1 MGSSSVGF
9 IGTPSA
15 NASSLKTTIQQN
27 SHPFVAGDA
36 VVFKSTGFTAADND
50 GTDANTFVAGVVE
63 STDTNSFTLVF
74 QGEVNFGSSF
84 SLTGGQ
90 VYFLDP
96 DRKGKLTEVEPTK
109 TDNILKPLVIAT
121 SATEAKEDI
130 SKNTKRLNASPVVTS
145 PIKPATAKS
154 HKL

>member
-15 NASSLKTTIQQN
+15 NASSLKTTIQQT

-50 GTDANTFVAGVVE
+50 GSDANTFVDGLVE
-63 STDTNSFTLVF
+63 STSTDSFTLVF
-74 QGEVNFGSSF
+74 QGEINFGASF

-90 VYFLDP
+90 VYYLDP
-96 DRKGKLTEVEPTK
+96 NNTGKLTETEPTK
-109 TDNILKPLVIAT
+109 TDHILKPLLI
-121 SATEAKEDI
+121 
-130 SKNTKRLNASPVVTS
+130 VTG
-145 PIKPATAKS
+145 K
-154 HKL
+154 H

>member
-27 SHPFVAGDA
+27 SHPFVAGD
-36 VVFKSTGFTAADND
+36 VVFKSTGFTSADND
-50 GTDANTFVAGVVE
+50 GSDANTFVAGVIE

-74 QGEVNFGSSF
+74 QGEINFGTSF

-90 VYFLDP
+90 VYYL
-96 DRKGKLTEVEPTK
+96 G
-109 TDNILKPLVIAT
+109 
-121 SATEAKEDI
+121 
-130 SKNTKRLNASPVVTS
+130 SKQ
-145 PIKPATAKS
+145 
-154 HKL
+154 